1 MDGVVLA
8 VCLGVEAVLGQYGL
22 VEEQG
27 VFAVFDQPD
36 LAVGQ
41 GMVVLLGLAVEQVVV
56 TGLDVCQCLFCCV
69 ELGLV
74 LQQIQL

>member
-1 MDGVVLA
+1 MDGVVLT
-8 VCLGVEAVLGQYGL
+8 VCLGVEAVLGHGL
-22 VEEQG
+22 VVEQG
-27 VFAVFDQPD
+27 VVAVFDQPD

-41 GMVVLLGLAVEQVVV
+41 GMVVVLGLAVEQVVV